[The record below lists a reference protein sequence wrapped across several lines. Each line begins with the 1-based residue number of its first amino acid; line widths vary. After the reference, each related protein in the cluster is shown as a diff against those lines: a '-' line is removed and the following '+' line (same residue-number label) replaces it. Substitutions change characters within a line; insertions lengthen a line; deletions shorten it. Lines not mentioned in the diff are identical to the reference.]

1 MKEEPLKFPGTV
13 SLYSNFVKMWFWAP
27 VLKLEKF
34 YSCIIENEKKEYA
47 LEQLYRVPLLTF
59 CVNEHVR
66 DFHIALYPS
75 PNLIKYF
82 LSFQTTI
89 VI

>member
-1 MKEEPLKFPGTV
+1 
-13 SLYSNFVKMWFWAP
+13 MWFWAP